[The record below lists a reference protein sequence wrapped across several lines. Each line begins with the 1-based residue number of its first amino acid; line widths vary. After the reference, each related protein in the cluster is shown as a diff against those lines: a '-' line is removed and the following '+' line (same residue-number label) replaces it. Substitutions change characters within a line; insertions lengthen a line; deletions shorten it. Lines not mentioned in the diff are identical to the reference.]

1 MKMRIPAASFA
12 AALSLAFVPAPFA
25 TSNALAQTQ
34 DSAQSGGA
42 VEQILLTDQQVQ
54 NFLAAQKD
62 MEEILQKIPQGSE
75 EPDAKTLT
83 ELDAAAKKYNF
94 ANYTEYDLVGG
105 NIGLVMSGIDPQT
118 KKYIGTEAVLKQQIA
133 AIEAD
138 KSLSPKDKTD
148 ALGDLTAQ
156 LKSVQPVKIPGN
168 IDLVTK
174 YYDKL
179 AATAP
184 QND

>member
-1 MKMRIPAASFA
+1 MRTIVASFA
-12 AALSLAFVPAPFA
+12 AALSLALVVPVAFVASSAFAQAQETAP
-25 TSNALAQTQ
+25 
-34 DSAQSGGA
+34 SGGE
-42 VEQILLTDQQVQ
+42 VEQIPLTDQQVQ

-62 MEEILQKIPQGSE
+62 IEEILQKIPQGSE
-75 EPDAKTLT
+75 EPDAKTIA

-94 ANYTEYDLVGG
+94 ANYAEYAAVAG

-133 AIEAD
+133 AIEDD
-138 KSLSPKDKTD
+138 KSLSQKDKTEGLD
-148 ALGDLTAQ
+148 DLNAQ
-156 LKSVQPVKIPGN
+156 LKSVQPVKIPAN

-179 AATAP
+179 VAAAP